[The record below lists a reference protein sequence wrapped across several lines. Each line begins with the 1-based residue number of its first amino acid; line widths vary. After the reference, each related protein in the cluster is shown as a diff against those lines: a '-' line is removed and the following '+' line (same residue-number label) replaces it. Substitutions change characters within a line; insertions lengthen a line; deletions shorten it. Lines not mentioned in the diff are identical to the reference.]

1 MGSEN
6 RLRLTCNGER
16 ALGIAQ
22 FMPRTA
28 MERQLVDPLDPVVP
42 LPAKFLRE
50 LRREF
55 GIRALPVPGPQRE
68 RD

>member
-1 MGSEN
+1 
-6 RLRLTCNGER
+6 
-16 ALGIAQ
+16 
-22 FMPRTA
+22 

-55 GIRALPVPGPQRE
+55 GMQRE